1 MRTQIQPA
9 NYNQVL
15 GFVRKLSEKEK
26 DKLFFTLRNDRIK
39 SFLAKL
45 RESTKGMSL
54 TFEEITNEVE
64 TVRAAR
70 YEDKSKK

>member
-1 MRTQIQPA
+1 MRTQIQPV

-15 GFVRKLSEKEK
+15 GFVRKLSEMEN

-45 RESTKGMSL
+45 RESTKGISL

-64 TVRAAR
+64 SVRTAR
-70 YEDKSKK
+70 YGDKSKK